1 MDHASFETN
10 NVYRLHHEVL
20 RRAILAAATIDAEDL
35 ESAGIELAEGWL
47 PTQYPYAEDCRSF
60 LDNFEFLKHL
70 QTKGELDEYL
80 DDCIVTTISR
90 HDVFFALALH
100 ECESAVSLFSDRAP
114 SLGWNLEDRVREGL
128 KAAVAAAKAYQY
140 AVQLKADGHD
150 AFQRETSASLRCRLN
165 LC

>member
-1 MDHASFETN
+1 MDHASSETN

-47 PTQYPYAEDCRSF
+47 PTQYPYAEDCLSF

-70 QTKGELDEYL
+70 QTKGELDENL
-80 DDCIVTTISR
+80 DDCLVTTISR

-100 ECESAVSLFSDRAP
+100 ESEAAVFLFSDRAP
-114 SLGWNLEDRVREGL
+114 SLDWGLEDRVREGL

-140 AVQLKADGHD
+140 ACQLMADGRE
-150 AFQRETSASLRCRLN
+150 AFKRGKSTSLRYPLD